1 MFFHSRCFVAWVR
14 ALFVYWFVGMSFRA
28 FWGVV
33 LHVFLAT
40 YEFLRGWWA
49 EPTSLVRIHSNKPIV
64 GTIPRKRPREPPIER
79 CESIGKGNASVW
91 DPEAAPKFM
100 EDQAFVFLK
109 DVCPLKMG
117 KMVNLYPSLRNILW
131 KHSNHGVFLLRI
143 YGGFRLNMLN
153 FWICFRLF

>member
-1 MFFHSRCFVAWVR
+1 MFC
-14 ALFVYWFVGMSFRA
+14 FVYWSIDMSFRA

-64 GTIPRKRPREPPIER
+64 GTSPRKRPREPPIER

-117 KMVNLYPSLRNILW
+117 WKWWICIHLWETFFGNILIMAF
-131 KHSNHGVFLLRI
+131 FLLRI
-143 YGGFRLNMLN
+143 YGGFRLNMVN
-153 FWICFRLF
+153 FWIWFRLF